1 MFTDKNNYL
10 NQYQLRKNAN
20 NKYKKLFMKITTGK
34 RSTDVSLLETS
45 VLIITIEE
53 KNNYFSYAY

>member
-1 MFTDKNNYL
+1 MKLFKDFTFTLVMLTDKNNYL

-20 NKYKKLFMKITTGK
+20 NKYKKLFMKMTTGK

-45 VLIITIEE
+45 MLLL
-53 KNNYFSYAY
+53 